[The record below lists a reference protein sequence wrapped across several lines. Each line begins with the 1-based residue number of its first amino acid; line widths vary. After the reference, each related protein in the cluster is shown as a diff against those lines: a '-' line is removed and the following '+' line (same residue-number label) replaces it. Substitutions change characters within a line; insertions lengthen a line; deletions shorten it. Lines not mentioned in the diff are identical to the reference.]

1 MDQWVY
7 LAAGLLAF
15 WSAVMLA
22 KQFLPKSFEVHP
34 FLVMWKTTKFN
45 DFIDRLGRKLGRFWK
60 ILWTFGIALGFG
72 AMAYITFIL
81 GRNLYYIFFSTESAS
96 PVSLIIPGITLSLNF
111 NTLFFFGVSIAI
123 ILVTH
128 ELAHGVAARAEG
140 VKVKSTGLLLM
151 VLIPGA
157 FVEPDEEDLNKARK
171 STQARVYAAGSATN
185 ILVGLLALLLL
196 TNAGALISPMY
207 SATPSGVLITEVAA
221 GTPAYGILNNWDA
234 ITSINGTALTD
245 INSLAT
251 VLNATLPNSTVP
263 MAIIRGGEEMTI
275 NFTLGSTSKNISYIG
290 INTYNY
296 YAPHYGWAPV
306 SMPYYGLGTLSWL
319 YLFSLNIGLIN
330 MMPVAFFDGDKLVTI
345 MLRFLFK
352 DEKKA
357 QPYANL
363 IRWGCVALLV
373 LNITISFVLFPGYK
387 LG

>member
-1 MDQWVY
+1 MDPWVY

-34 FLVMWKTTKFN
+34 FLVMWKTTRFN

-140 VKVKSTGLLLM
+140 IKVKSTGLLLM

-185 ILVGLLALLLL
+185 ILVSLLALLLL
-196 TNAGALISPMY
+196 TNAGALVSPMY
-207 SATPSGVLITEVAA
+207 SATPSGVLVTEVAA
-221 GTPAYGILNNWDA
+221 GTPAYGILNAWDA
-234 ITSINGTALTD
+234 ITSINGTPLTD

-263 MAIIRGGEEMTI
+263 MTIIRGGEEMTI

-352 DEKKA
+352 DEKTA

-373 LNITISFVLFPGYK
+373 LNITLSFVLFPGYR

>member
-128 ELAHGVAARAEG
+128 ELAHGVAARAER
-140 VKVKSTGLLLM
+140 SRSNTGLLLM
-151 VLIPGA
+151 VLMPGA
-157 FVEPDEEDLNKARK
+157 VEADGKGLNKARG
-171 STQARVYAAGSATN
+171 AGEGLRR
-185 ILVGLLALLLL
+185 IGDEHLVGLLAPLFY
-196 TNAGALISPMY
+196 NAGALIRPCCDHWRAHHRGRRRHPPRDPTTGTRSP
-207 SATPSGVLITEVAA
+207 AQTALPSGHKLWPRSP
-221 GTPAYGILNNWDA
+221 TPRCRTTNTHGCHK
-234 ITSINGTALTD
+234 
-245 INSLAT
+245 
-251 VLNATLPNSTVP
+251 
-263 MAIIRGGEEMTI
+263 GG
-275 NFTLGSTSKNISYIG
+275 
-290 INTYNY
+290 
-296 YAPHYGWAPV
+296 
-306 SMPYYGLGTLSWL
+306 
-319 YLFSLNIGLIN
+319 
-330 MMPVAFFDGDKLVTI
+330 
-345 MLRFLFK
+345 R
-352 DEKKA
+352 
-357 QPYANL
+357 
-363 IRWGCVALLV
+363 
-373 LNITISFVLFPGYK
+373 
-387 LG
+387 

>member
-7 LAAGLLAF
+7 LLAFLLAF
-15 WSAVMLA
+15 WSALFIA

-34 FLVMWKTTKFN
+34 FLVMWKTTRFN
-45 DFIDRLGRKLGRFWK
+45 NFIDRLGRRLSRFWK
-60 ILWTFGIALGFG
+60 IIWTFGIALGLG
-72 AMAYITFIL
+72 AMGYITFIL
-81 GRNLYYIFFSTESAS
+81 ARNLYYIFFSTESAS
-96 PVSLIIPGITLSLNF
+96 PVSLIIPGITLSLNL
-111 NTLFFFGVSIAI
+111 NTLFFFGLSIAI

-128 ELAHGVAARAEG
+128 ELAHGLAARAEG

-171 STQARVYAAGSATN
+171 STQARVYAAGSTTN
-185 ILVGLLALLLL
+185 ILIGLIALLLL
-196 TNAGALISPMY
+196 INAGTLISPLY
-207 SATPSGVLITEVAA
+207 SATPSGVVVIEVVA
-221 GTPAYGILNNWDA
+221 GSPAYGVLNAWDV
-234 ITSINGTALTD
+234 ITTINGTALSG
-245 INSLAT
+245 IESLTLA
-251 VLNATLPNSTVP
+251 LNATLPNSTVP
-263 MAIIRGGEEMTI
+263 MAIIRGGEETAI
-275 NFTLGSTSKNISYIG
+275 NFTLGSTSNNVSYIG

-296 YAPHYGWAPV
+296 YAPHYSWAPI
-306 SMPYYGLGTLSWL
+306 SLPYYALGSLSWI

-330 MMPVAFFDGDKLVTI
+330 MMPVAFFDGDKLLTI
-345 MLRFLFK
+345 MLKFIFK

-373 LNITISFVLFPGYK
+373 LNIMMSFVLFPGYR